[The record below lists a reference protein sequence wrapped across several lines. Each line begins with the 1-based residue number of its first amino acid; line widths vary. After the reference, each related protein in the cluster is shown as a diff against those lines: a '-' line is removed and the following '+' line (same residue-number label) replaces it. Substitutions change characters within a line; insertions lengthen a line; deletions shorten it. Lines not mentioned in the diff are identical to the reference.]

1 MARAALVRARARE
14 MYAFERSSYARVRAA
29 EVARERTRDVEAVLR
44 DARALKSQ
52 LVAGVDE
59 EDDDADGAVAA
70 ALDAR
75 AMREELLTSL
85 DAIECALAEDAE
97 QRKREDASAE
107 EKDAAVNKMQLDA
120 ETRDRDPQVVKL
132 VNDAMDA
139 LGEAK
144 TAMASPVLS
153 ISRTPDT
160 DGVDENAVDEAMERT
175 RRALGRFT
183 QNLERALALEPEYYH
198 ISIQLA
204 MFYFTHGA
212 IADAVSHMRRTYEHT
227 PACVAA
233 YTLAGQMYEDIGLFN
248 HAEQCYAQGINTVF
262 DHADYWVSLAKLMCA
277 KFGAVSNAIQLIRT
291 ARVGGPEGKWQKP
304 GKHPLALFLLAY
316 MLHLNGYSAEP
327 ASLYRQAMNAGV
339 GILSLY
345 PLAKVASDG
354 DDDDAVEQYA
364 GIWRAHVARARG
376 ACEDDDTARANHA
389 EYVEAHYGSLEM
401 FNSYTVAPQWFEVL
415 SRKASAYAA
424 IRSHDADGAVAV
436 PDTFTFETIDGIR
449 DDETYI
455 IKGAYSRYAGSFAKS
470 SSRIVHGAD
479 ARAALED
486 ERARE
491 TRGEVIVQRYIRDVV
506 TDECGRK
513 CAIRCHVAFL
523 PNANPALDV
532 AYVCKHVD
540 VYSAATVY
548 RRARACEERAAP
560 SEFLLDVDALTN
572 RGTSGDGNSAT
583 VREMQLG
590 DELARVLGVDISEAL
605 ECQCD
610 CVLVALRERVRASEN
625 VIGDVNY
632 TAHAT
637 IGAPVFIDLE
647 FLIALGGEGEAE
659 ATPMFISVDGQP
671 RFKQT
676 ASRAFANDIWSI
688 AFDTIADACE
698 ENASTSTPVDVRV
711 VKFG

>member
-506 TDECGRK
+506 TDEYGRK

>member
-1 MARAALVRARARE
+1 
-14 MYAFERSSYARVRAA
+14 
-29 EVARERTRDVEAVLR
+29 
-44 DARALKSQ
+44 
-52 LVAGVDE
+52 
-59 EDDDADGAVAA
+59 
-70 ALDAR
+70 
-75 AMREELLTSL
+75 
-85 DAIECALAEDAE
+85 
-97 QRKREDASAE
+97 
-107 EKDAAVNKMQLDA
+107 
-120 ETRDRDPQVVKL
+120 
-132 VNDAMDA
+132 
-139 LGEAK
+139 
-144 TAMASPVLS
+144 
-153 ISRTPDT
+153 
-160 DGVDENAVDEAMERT
+160 
-175 RRALGRFT
+175 
-183 QNLERALALEPEYYH
+183 
-198 ISIQLA
+198 
-204 MFYFTHGA
+204 
-212 IADAVSHMRRTYEHT
+212 
-227 PACVAA
+227 
-233 YTLAGQMYEDIGLFN
+233 
-248 HAEQCYAQGINTVF
+248 
-262 DHADYWVSLAKLMCA
+262 
-277 KFGAVSNAIQLIRT
+277 
-291 ARVGGPEGKWQKP
+291 
-304 GKHPLALFLLAY
+304 
-316 MLHLNGYSAEP
+316 
-327 ASLYRQAMNAGV
+327 
-339 GILSLY
+339 
-345 PLAKVASDG
+345 
-354 DDDDAVEQYA
+354 
-364 GIWRAHVARARG
+364 
-376 ACEDDDTARANHA
+376 
-389 EYVEAHYGSLEM
+389 
-401 FNSYTVAPQWFEVL
+401 
-415 SRKASAYAA
+415 
-424 IRSHDADGAVAV
+424 
-436 PDTFTFETIDGIR
+436 
-449 DDETYI
+449 
-455 IKGAYSRYAGSFAKS
+455 
-470 SSRIVHGAD
+470 VHGAD

-688 AFDTIADACE
+688 AFDTIANACE

>member
-1 MARAALVRARARE
+1 
-14 MYAFERSSYARVRAA
+14 MYAFERSSYARERAA
-29 EVARERTRDVEAVLR
+29 EVARARTRDAEAVLS

-52 LVAGVDE
+52 LVAGVDV
-59 EDDDADGAVAA
+59 DDADGAVATSM
-70 ALDAR
+70 DAR

-85 DAIECALAEDAE
+85 DAIECALTEDAE
-97 QRKREDASAE
+97 QRKRDDASAE

-132 VNDAMDA
+132 VDDAMEA
-139 LGEAK
+139 LSEAK
-144 TAMASPVLS
+144 TAMASLPLS
-153 ISRTPDT
+153 LSRTPDT
-160 DGVDENAVDEAMERT
+160 DGVDANAVDEAVERT
-175 RRALGRFT
+175 RRALARFT

-233 YTLAGQMYEDIGLFN
+233 YTLAGQMHEDIGLFN
-248 HAEQCYAQGINTVF
+248 HAEQCYAQGINTAF
-262 DHADYWVSLAKLMCA
+262 DHADYWVSLAKLMCV

-304 GKHPLALFLLAY
+304 GKHPLTLFLLAY

-339 GILSLY
+339 GIMSLY

-354 DDDDAVEQYA
+354 DDDDVVEQYA
-364 GIWRAHVARARG
+364 GFWRAHVARARG
-376 ACEDDDTARANHA
+376 ECDDDDTARANHA

-415 SRKASAYAA
+415 SRKASAYDA

-436 PDTFTFETIDGIR
+436 PDTFTLETIDGVL

-455 IKGAYSRYAGSFAKS
+455 IKGAYSRYAGSFAKR

-513 CAIRCHVAFL
+513 CAIRCHVAFV

-540 VYSAATVY
+540 VYSAATTY
-548 RRARACEERAAP
+548 RRTRACEERAAP
-560 SEFLLDVDALTN
+560 SEFLLDVDAFTN
-572 RGTSGDGNSAT
+572 RGTSGDENSAT

-625 VIGDVNY
+625 VIGDVTY

-637 IGAPVFIDLE
+637 IGAPLFIDLE
-647 FLIALGGEGEAE
+647 FLFARGAEGEAE
-659 ATPMFISVDGQP
+659 ATPMFIGADGQP
-671 RFKQT
+671 RFRQT

>member
-1 MARAALVRARARE
+1 

-212 IADAVSHMRRTYEHT
+212 IADAVSPMRRTYEHT

>member
-1 MARAALVRARARE
+1 

>member
-1 MARAALVRARARE
+1 
-14 MYAFERSSYARVRAA
+14 MYAFERSSYARERAA
-29 EVARERTRDVEAVLR
+29 EVARERTRDAEAVLR

-52 LVAGVDE
+52 LVAGVDDDDD
-59 EDDDADGAVAA
+59 DDDANGAVAA
-70 ALDAR
+70 SLDLNAR

-85 DAIECALAEDAE
+85 DAIESALTEDAE

-132 VNDAMDA
+132 VNDAMEA
-139 LGEAK
+139 LGDAK
-144 TAMASPVLS
+144 TAMASPALS
-153 ISRTPDT
+153 MSRTPDT
-160 DGVDENAVDEAMERT
+160 DDEVDANAVDEAVERT
-175 RRALGRFT
+175 RRALARFT
-183 QNLERALALEPEYYH
+183 QNLERALELEPEYYH

-248 HAEQCYAQGINTVF
+248 HAEQCYARGINTAF

-277 KFGAVSNAIQLIRT
+277 KFGAVSNAIQLLRT

-304 GKHPLALFLLAY
+304 GKHPLTLFLLAY

-339 GILSLY
+339 GIMSLY

-364 GIWRAHVARARG
+364 GFWRAHVARARG
-376 ACEDDDTARANHA
+376 ECDADDTARANHT

-415 SRKASAYAA
+415 SRKASAYDA

-436 PDTFTFETIDGIR
+436 PDTFTLETIDGVR
-449 DDETYI
+449 DDEAYI
-455 IKGAYSRYAGSFAKS
+455 VKGAHSRYAGSFAKR

-486 ERARE
+486 ERARD

-513 CAIRCHVAFL
+513 CAIRCHVAFV

-540 VYSAATVY
+540 VYSAATAY
-548 RRARACEERAAP
+548 RSCEERSAP
-560 SEFLLDVDALTN
+560 SEFLFDVDALTN
-572 RGTSGDGNSAT
+572 RGTSGDDNSAT

-625 VIGDVNY
+625 VIGDVTY

-637 IGAPVFIDLE
+637 IGAPLFIDLE
-647 FLIALGGEGEAE
+647 FLIARGEGDAE
-659 ATPMFISVDGQP
+659 ATPMFIGADGQP
-671 RFKQT
+671 RFKRT
-676 ASRAFANDIWSI
+676 ASRAFANDIWSV
-688 AFDTIADACE
+688 AFDAIADARE

-711 VKFG
+711 VKFE